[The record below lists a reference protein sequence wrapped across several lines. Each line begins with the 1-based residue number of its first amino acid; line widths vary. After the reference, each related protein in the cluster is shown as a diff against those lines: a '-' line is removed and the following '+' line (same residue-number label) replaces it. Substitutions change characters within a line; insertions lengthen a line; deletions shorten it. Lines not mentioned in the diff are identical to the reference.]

1 VGAVAADTVALAA
14 GPGSAV
20 ATEPR
25 VAAARGS
32 LSVELSAAPRAWL
45 VATVVVTVG
54 ALVGAVAMAPS
65 SSASPGRSLGW
76 LLFVGSSVHVA
87 GTGWLYTLPDV
98 RAHARA
104 HPRRYVFAPMAL
116 VAVAAVAA
124 VVVPS
129 GRFAWLLLPYFAW
142 QFLHFQKQNLGMAA
156 LAASSAGIA
165 GLKPAERRAL
175 TISGLAGIAGLV
187 ARPGVLQLNI
197 DPGLGQLRTVALV
210 VFSSAVIVG
219 VCLAARRPRHDR
231 PPGFCIVYLSSL
243 CFALPVFAFRSP
255 YAAVGGMTIAHGFQ
269 YLLLVGLVA
278 AGGARGT
285 RRVLRLTAL
294 CNVALIGG
302 IALNAASHL
311 HSGGAPARFV
321 FGAYLGVVM
330 AHFVIDA
337 GLWRLRDPFPRRF
350 LSTYVPYLV
359 KPSQP
364 GAEIRLTIDRH
375 PI

>member
-1 VGAVAADTVALAA
+1 M
-14 GPGSAV
+14 
-20 ATEPR
+20 
-25 VAAARGS
+25 
-32 LSVELSAAPRAWL
+32 
-45 VATVVVTVG
+45 VTLG
-54 ALVGAVAMAPS
+54 ALISAVAMAPS

-104 HPRRYVFAPMAL
+104 SPKRYVYAPIAL
-116 VAVAAVAA
+116 VTVAAVTAA
-124 VVVPS
+124 MVPS
-129 GRFAWLLLPYFAW
+129 AGFAWLLLPYFGW
-142 QFLHFQKQNLGMAA
+142 QFLHFQKQNRGMAA
-156 LAASSAGIA
+156 LAASSRGVA
-165 GLKPAERRAL
+165 GLKRAERHSL
-175 TISGLAGIAGLV
+175 TVSGLAGIAALL
-187 ARPGVLQLNI
+187 ARPAVIQLKI
-197 DPGLGQLRTVALV
+197 DPGLGQLRAVALV
-210 VFSSAVIVG
+210 IFSCAVTAG
-219 VCLAARRPRHDR
+219 VCVFARRPRHDR
-231 PPGFCIVYLSSL
+231 PPGFCIVYMTAL

-278 AGGARGT
+278 AGGPRGT
-285 RRVLRLTAL
+285 TRVLRLAAL

-311 HSGGAPARFV
+311 HSGGAPGRFV

-350 LSTYVPYLV
+350 LSAYVPYLV
-359 KPSQP
+359 KPSQSMVRDL
-364 GAEIRLTIDRH
+364 G
-375 PI
+375 

>member
-1 VGAVAADTVALAA
+1 V
-14 GPGSAV
+14 
-20 ATEPR
+20 
-25 VAAARGS
+25 
-32 LSVELSAAPRAWL
+32 L
-45 VATVVVTVG
+45 VTLG
-54 ALVGAVAMAPS
+54 ALVSAVAMAPS

-104 HPRRYVFAPMAL
+104 HPTRYVYAPPAL
-116 VAVAAVAA
+116 VAVAAAAA

-129 GRFAWLLLPYFAW
+129 TGFAWLLLPYFGW

-156 LAASSAGIA
+156 LVASSRGIA
-165 GLKPAERRAL
+165 GLKPAERRTL
-175 TISGLAGIAGLV
+175 TISGLAGIAALV

-197 DPGLGQLRTVALV
+197 DPGLGQLRAIAV
-210 VFSSAVIVG
+210 VIFGCAVIAG
-219 VCLAARRPRHDR
+219 VCLVGSRPRRDR
-231 PPGFCIVYLSSL
+231 PPGFCIVYLTSL
-243 CFALPVFAFRSP
+243 CFALPVFAFHSA
-255 YAAVGGMTIAHGFQ
+255 YAAVGGMTIAHGLQ

-278 AGGARGT
+278 AGGPRGP
-285 RRVLRLTAL
+285 RRVLRLAAL

-359 KPSQP
+359 RPSQSP
-364 GAEIRLTIDRH
+364 VRPFG
-375 PI
+375 

>member
-1 VGAVAADTVALAA
+1 M
-14 GPGSAV
+14 
-20 ATEPR
+20 
-25 VAAARGS
+25 
-32 LSVELSAAPRAWL
+32 
-45 VATVVVTVG
+45 TVG
-54 ALVGAVAMAPS
+54 ALVSAVAMAPS

-87 GTGWLYTLPDV
+87 GTGWLYTLPEV

-104 HPRRYVFAPMAL
+104 HPTRYVYAPIAL
-116 VAVAAVAA
+116 VAVAALVAA
-124 VVVPS
+124 VLPS
-129 GRFAWLLLPYFAW
+129 SGFAWLLLPYFAW

-156 LAASSAGIA
+156 LAASSRGIA
-165 GLKPAERRAL
+165 GLRPAERRAL
-175 TISGLAGIAGLV
+175 TVSGLAGIAALV
-187 ARPGVLQLNI
+187 ARPAVLQLQI
-197 DPGLGQLRTVALV
+197 DPGLGRLWVIALV
-210 VFSSAVIVG
+210 VFGCAVMAGVFLVG
-219 VCLAARRPRHDR
+219 SRPRHDR

-278 AGGARGT
+278 AGGPRGT
-285 RRVLRLTAL
+285 RRVLRLAAL

-302 IALNAASHL
+302 IALTAASHL

-350 LSTYVPYLV
+350 VSTYVPYLV
-359 KPSQP
+359 KPSQSNDP
-364 GAEIRLTIDRH
+364 KTRLTIDRQ